1 MAGADLRI
9 AVKGIGALLREGRLN
24 VPFNQRSYAWR
35 EKHVRNLFQ
44 DLDEEIEGG
53 DGGEYFLGT
62 LVLIQKGNETPTIVD
77 GQQRLATI
85 SILLAR
91 IRDKLAKLNRAQTAQ
106 AIEESFLTNIDR
118 RSEQRV
124 SRLQLNLEDNA
135 FYLDKI
141 LPADVVVVEQPVS
154 RSNRR
159 LLRASKLASE
169 KCEALI
175 KDRSLDHQANT
186 LLKWVDFI
194 EDHATVFLIVA
205 PDEVSA
211 FRMFET
217 LNDRGLKV
225 SQSDILKNYFFSR
238 AGDRS
243 NEAQNMWSKLISIIE
258 SIGGDEREEKEY
270 DDEEDIDKHD
280 LLVTYI
286 RHLWVTEHG
295 PTKARLLADKIR
307 AEVNNEAKALSFLND
322 AATGASDYIALWNSQ
337 SPKWTKYKST
347 TKQHIETIAKHLRVE
362 QIRPLLFAVA
372 RHFKPD
378 EADKAFK
385 LFVSWSVR
393 FLIFGG
399 RGGMLDTQYSLRAM
413 EVGTKVITT
422 ADQLAKKMAPYVPTD
437 AEFVEAFTNARV
449 SRPHLA
455 RYYLRALEKNAK
467 GLPQP
472 EYVANEDVAD
482 ITLEHILP
490 LNPGKDWK
498 IADEAAQAAQKL
510 LGNMVL
516 IRANQNREIANL
528 GFEAKR
534 AALGKSGYD
543 LTKQV
548 AKYKTWTRD
557 DIRDRQAALAKL
569 AVKTWPV

>member
-1 MAGADLRI
+1 MAGANLTI
-9 AVKGIGALLREGRLN
+9 GVKAIGALLKEGRLQ

-62 LVLIQKGNETPTIVD
+62 IVLIQKGNEAPSIID
-77 GQQRLATI
+77 GQQRLATV

-91 IRDKLAKLNRAQTAQ
+91 IRDQLTKLNRIASASS
-106 AIEESFLTNIDR
+106 IEEAFLTNIDR
-118 RSEQRV
+118 RSELRV

-141 LPADVVVVEQPVS
+141 LPPNVDVTEVPVS

-159 LLRASKLASE
+159 LLRASKLASQ
-169 KCEALI
+169 KCVDLI
-175 KDRSLDHQANT
+175 KDRSLDHQTNT
-186 LLKWVDFI
+186 LNKWVDFI
-194 EDHATVFLIVA
+194 EEKASVFLIVA
-205 PDEVSA
+205 PDEGSA

-238 AGDRS
+238 AGERS
-243 NEAQNMWSKLISIIE
+243 GEAQNMWSKLVSIIE
-258 SIGGDEREEKEY
+258 TIGGDEREEKEF

-295 PTKARLLADKIR
+295 PTKARLLADKIKG
-307 AEVNNEAKALSFLND
+307 EVNNEPKSLSFLND
-322 AATGASDYIALWNSQ
+322 AATGASDYASLWNSQ
-337 SPKWTKYKST
+337 SPKWSKYKST
-347 TKQHIETIAKHLRVE
+347 TRQNIETIAKHLRVE

-372 RHFKPD
+372 RHFKHD

-422 ADQLAKKMAPYVPTD
+422 ADQLAKKMASYVPTD

-449 SRPHLA
+449 SRTHLA
-455 RYYLRALEKNAK
+455 RYYLRALEKTAK

-490 LNPGKDWK
+490 LNPGRDWQ

-548 AKYKTWTRD
+548 VKYKTWTRD

>member
-1 MAGADLRI
+1 MAGADL
-9 AVKGIGALLREGRLN
+9 KIGVRAIGSLLHEGRLQ

-35 EKHVRNLFQ
+35 EKHVRNLLQ
-44 DLDEEIEGG
+44 DLDEEISRG
-53 DGGEYFLGT
+53 DGDEYFLGT
-62 LVLIQKGNETPTIVD
+62 IVLIQKGSEPPTIVD
-77 GQQRLATI
+77 GQQRLATV

-91 IRDKLAKLNRAQTAQ
+91 IRDQLAKLNRGASAQS
-106 AIEESFLTNIDR
+106 IEESFLTNIDR
-118 RSEQRV
+118 KTELRV
-124 SRLQLNLEDNA
+124 ARLQLNLEDNA

-141 LPADVVVVEQPVS
+141 LPPNVEVAQLPIS

-159 LLRASKLASE
+159 LLRASRLIAE
-169 KCEALI
+169 KCEDLI
-175 KDRSLDHQANT
+175 KDRSLDHQTNT
-186 LLKWVDFI
+186 LNKWVDFI
-194 EDHATVFLIVA
+194 EEKAAVFLIVA

-238 AGDRS
+238 AAGRAS
-243 NEAQNMWSKLISIIE
+243 EAQNMWSKLVSVIE
-258 SIGGDEREEKEY
+258 TIGSDDREEKEF
-270 DDEEDIDKHD
+270 DDEEGIDRHD

-295 PTKARLLADKIR
+295 PTKARLLADKIK
-307 AEVNNEAKALSFLND
+307 ADVNNEAKSLAFLND
-322 AATGASDYIALWNSQ
+322 AQSAAVDYAALWNSQ
-337 SPKWTKYKST
+337 SPKWAKYKST
-347 TKQHIETIAKHLRVE
+347 TRQNVETIANHLRVE

-413 EVGTKVITT
+413 EVGTKQITK
-422 ADQLAKKMAPYVPTD
+422 ASELSEKMKPYVPTD
-437 AEFVEAFTNARV
+437 IEFVEAFTNARV
-449 SRPHLA
+449 SRTHLA
-455 RYYLRALEKNAK
+455 RYYLRALEKTSK
-467 GLPQP
+467 ELPQP

-482 ITLEHILP
+482 ISLEHVLP
-490 LNPGKDWK
+490 LNPGKDWTV
-498 IADEAAQAAQKL
+498 ADDAAQAAQKL

-516 IRANQNREIANL
+516 IRANQNREIGNL

-534 AALGKSGYD
+534 DALGKSGYD

-557 DIRDRQAALAKL
+557 DIRDRQAQLAKL